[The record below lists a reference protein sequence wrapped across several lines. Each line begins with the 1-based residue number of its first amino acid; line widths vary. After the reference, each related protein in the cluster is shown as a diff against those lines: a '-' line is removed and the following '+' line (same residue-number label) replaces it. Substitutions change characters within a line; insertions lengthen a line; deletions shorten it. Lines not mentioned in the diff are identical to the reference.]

1 MELLLFNTVRGQK
14 TRGAGKPREGTL
26 RELHVTHFK
35 DAQWVNY
42 VRGIAT
48 TELQRSI
55 QEHLSAG
62 CAECLE
68 VEKLWKGVYS
78 SAQRELDYTPPEDAI
93 RLAKASFLPVQLEKT
108 SALGQ
113 IAELI
118 FDSIS
123 QPLAPAFRGSLET
136 VGSGARTLLYQSGD
150 IRVDM
155 WVEGKSPNRLNVMG
169 QVLNLHESD
178 QMVTRAKVVLL
189 EGERSLARTATN
201 ELGEFQLEFRMHD
214 DMRLAIEVAM
224 GRNVIIPLEILDTM
238 HQRSLAERAEPRS

>member
-1 MELLLFNTVRGQK
+1 M
-14 TRGAGKPREGTL
+14 
-26 RELHVTHFK
+26 THFK

-48 TELQRSI
+48 PESQRSM
-55 QEHLSAG
+55 QQHLSSG

-68 VEKLWKGVYS
+68 TEKLWSEVYS
-78 SAQRELDYTPPEDAI
+78 GAQREADYTPPEDAV
-93 RLAKASFLPVQLEKT
+93 RLAKASFMPVDPEKT

-123 QPLAPAFRGSLET
+123 QPLAPAFRGGVET

-155 WVEGKSPNRLNVMG
+155 WVEGRSPNRLNVMG

-178 QMVTRAKVVLL
+178 QMVSKAKIVLL

-201 ELGEFQLEFRMHD
+201 ELGEFQLEFRLHD
-214 DMRLAIEVAM
+214 DMRLSIEVAL
-224 GRNVIIPLEILDTM
+224 GRNVIIPLEILDTT
-238 HQRSLAERAEPRS
+238 HQRSWTRSSEAQS

>member
-1 MELLLFNTVRGQK
+1 M
-14 TRGAGKPREGTL
+14 
-26 RELHVTHFK
+26 THFK

-48 TELQRSI
+48 PELQRSM
-55 QEHLSAG
+55 QQHLSSG
-62 CAECLE
+62 CEECLDT
-68 VEKLWKGVYS
+68 EKLWSGVYS
-78 SAQRELDYTPPEDAI
+78 SVQREADYTPPEDAI
-93 RLAKASFLPVQLEKT
+93 RLAKASFVPLEPEK
-108 SALGQ
+108 SSPLGQ

-123 QPLAPAFRGSLET
+123 QPLAPAFRSGVEA

-155 WVEGKSPNRLNVMG
+155 WVEGRSPNRLNVMG

-178 QMVTRAKVVLL
+178 QMVAKAKIVLL

-201 ELGEFQLEFRMHD
+201 ELGEFQLEFRLHD
-214 DMRLAIEVAM
+214 DMRLAIEIAL
-224 GRNVIIPLEILDTM
+224 GRNVIIPLEVLDTT
-238 HQRSLAERAEPRS
+238 HQRSLARPSEPQS

>member
-1 MELLLFNTVRGQK
+1 M
-14 TRGAGKPREGTL
+14 
-26 RELHVTHFK
+26 THFK

-48 TELQRSI
+48 TELRHSMQ
-55 QEHLSAG
+55 QHLSSG

-68 VEKLWKGVYS
+68 TEKLWSEVYL
-78 SAQRELDYTPPEDAI
+78 SAQREPDYTPPEDAV
-93 RLAKASFLPVQLEKT
+93 RLAKASFMPVEPEKT

-123 QPLAPAFRGSLET
+123 QPLAPAFRGGVET
-136 VGSGARTLLYQSGD
+136 IGSGARTLLYQSGD

-155 WVEGKSPNRLNVMG
+155 WVEGRSPNRLNVMG

-178 QMVTRAKVVLL
+178 QMVSKAKIVLL

-201 ELGEFQLEFRMHD
+201 ELGEFQLEFRLHD
-214 DMRLAIEVAM
+214 DMRLSIEVAL
-224 GRNVIIPLEILDTM
+224 GRNVIIPLEILDTT
-238 HQRSLAERAEPRS
+238 HQRSWTRSSEAQS

>member
-1 MELLLFNTVRGQK
+1 M
-14 TRGAGKPREGTL
+14 
-26 RELHVTHFK
+26 THFK

-42 VRGIAT
+42 VRGAAT
-48 TELQRSI
+48 TESQRLI
-55 QEHLSAG
+55 RQHLSVG

-68 VEKLWKGVYS
+68 TEKLWSEVYA
-78 SAQRELDYTPPEDAI
+78 SAQRELDYAPPEDAV
-93 RLAKASFLPVQLEKT
+93 RLAKASFFPVEPERT
-108 SALGQ
+108 SVLAQ

-123 QPLAPAFRGSLET
+123 QPLASAFRGGLDT
-136 VGSGARTLLYQSGD
+136 VASGARTLLYQSGD

-155 WVEGKSPNRLNVMG
+155 WVEGRSPNRINVMG
-169 QVLNLHESD
+169 QVLNLHQSD
-178 QMVTRAKVVLL
+178 QMVTKAKVVLL

-224 GRNVIIPLEILDTM
+224 GRNVIIPLGILDTT
-238 HQRSLAERAEPRS
+238 HQRLMGEQL

>member
-1 MELLLFNTVRGQK
+1 M
-14 TRGAGKPREGTL
+14 
-26 RELHVTHFK
+26 THFK

-48 TELQRSI
+48 PELQRSM
-55 QEHLSAG
+55 QQHLSSG
-62 CAECLE
+62 CPECLE
-68 VEKLWKGVYS
+68 TEKLWSEVYS
-78 SAQRELDYTPPEDAI
+78 SAQREADYTPPEDAV
-93 RLAKASFLPVQLEKT
+93 RLAKASFMPVEQEKIST
-108 SALGQ
+108 LGQ

-123 QPLAPAFRGSLET
+123 QPLAPAFRGGVET

-155 WVEGKSPNRLNVMG
+155 WVEGRSPNRLNVMG

-178 QMVTRAKVVLL
+178 QMVSKAKIVLL

-201 ELGEFQLEFRMHD
+201 ELGEFQLEFRLHD
-214 DMRLAIEVAM
+214 DMRLSIEVAL
-224 GRNVIIPLEILDTM
+224 GRNVIIPLEILDTT
-238 HQRSLAERAEPRS
+238 HQRSWTRSSEAQS

>member
-1 MELLLFNTVRGQK
+1 MGCRNLR
-14 TRGAGKPREGTL
+14 RGAPYGR
-26 RELHVTHFK
+26 LHVTHFK

-42 VRGIAT
+42 VRDIAT
-48 TELQRSI
+48 PELQRSI
-55 QEHLSAG
+55 QQHLSSG
-62 CAECLE
+62 CVECLE
-68 VEKLWKGVYS
+68 TEKLWSEVYS
-78 SAQRELDYTPPEDAI
+78 SAQREPDYTPPEHAV
-93 RLAKASFLPVQLEKT
+93 RLAKASFTPVEPEKT

-123 QPLAPAFRGSLET
+123 QPLAPAFRGGGVEA

-155 WVEGKSPNRLNVMG
+155 WVEGRSPNRLNVMG

-178 QMVTRAKVVLL
+178 QMVSKAKVMLL

-201 ELGEFQLEFRMHD
+201 ELGEFQLEFRLHD
-214 DMRLAIEVAM
+214 DMRLAIEVAL
-224 GRNVIIPLEILDTM
+224 GRNVIIPLEILDTT
-238 HQRSLAERAEPRS
+238 HLSSLPDALNLKPREE